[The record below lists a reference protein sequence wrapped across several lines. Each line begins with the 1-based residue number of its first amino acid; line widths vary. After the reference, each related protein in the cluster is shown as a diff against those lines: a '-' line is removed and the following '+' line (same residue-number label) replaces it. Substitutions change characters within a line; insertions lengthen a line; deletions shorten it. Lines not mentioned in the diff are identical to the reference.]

1 VARKIWVF
9 TPREIGIPAG
19 VLLAIL
25 LGQTGVARVGGREWL
40 SIAGALFGGI
50 PIYVAGAKA
59 IASAVRKRSLV
70 ELNMGV
76 LTSIAVFAAIA
87 AGEDVAAAIVV
98 LMMMGGIALE
108 DAALR
113 RAGSAVGDVMSLRPS
128 QATRLDTDGVRT
140 EVATEDL
147 AVGDRVLV
155 RSGERVPVDGVVED
169 GRAAVNQ
176 APVTGEAMPVS
187 REPGGAVFEGS
198 LVEEGYLEMRA
209 ERVGS
214 DATIAR
220 VHQLVEEAR
229 GLRSPFQ
236 RAADRFAAYFTPV
249 LLLVAG
255 VVWLWSG
262 EPTRAVAVLVVF
274 CPCSLVVAAPTAV
287 FATVGR
293 AAKDGL
299 LVRGGEPLEIAAGI
313 DTLVL
318 DKTGTLTTG
327 RATVDEVIAEEGVD
341 SADLLRWTAGVE
353 SVSEHPLG
361 RAIHEYA
368 LERGGAI
375 PDVADATVHAGRGV
389 AGRVEGKDVRVG
401 SPRWLAEDGIELG
414 EIAEDGRI
422 VVGVAVDGRAAGRVH
437 LRDPLRPG
445 VAEMIGELRERGID
459 EIVVVTGDAEPAA
472 RAAASAAGIED
483 VRAGV
488 LPEDKVRV
496 VEELK
501 ARGRRVA
508 VAGDGVNDG
517 PALAAADLA
526 VAMGRS
532 GTDIALSLSGAT
544 LVDDRIDRL
553 PELFDHGRRTVR
565 VIRGNVW
572 AAMTINLA
580 GVVFGATGDM
590 TPIMGALVHNLASV
604 AVVLNSA
611 RLAWSGPRRA
621 T

>member
-1 VARKIWVF
+1 MS
-9 TPREIGIPAG
+9 AG

-25 LGQTGVARVGGREWL
+25 LGQTGIATVGGREWL
-40 SIAGALFGGI
+40 SIAAAVVGGL
-50 PIYVAGAKA
+50 PIYIAGAKA

-76 LTSIAVFAAIA
+76 LTSIAVFAALG

-98 LMMMGGIALE
+98 LMMLGGIALE

-128 QATRLDTDGVRT
+128 RATRLGEDGGRTD
-140 EVATEDL
+140 VATQDL
-147 AVGDRVLV
+147 AVGDRVLI
-155 RSGERVPVDGVVED
+155 RSGERVPVDGRVED
-169 GRAAVNQ
+169 GHAAVNQ

-187 REPGGAVFEGS
+187 REPGDSVFEGS
-198 LVEEGYLEMRA
+198 LVEEGYLEVRA

-220 VHQLVEEAR
+220 VHQLVKEAQ

-236 RAADRFAAYFTPV
+236 RAADRFAAFFTPV

-255 VVWLWSG
+255 AVWLYTG
-262 EPTRAVAVLVVF
+262 EAERAVTVLVVF

-293 AAKDGL
+293 AAREGL
-299 LVRGGEPLEIAAGI
+299 LIRGGEPLEIAAGI

-327 RATVDEVIAEEGVD
+327 RATVDEVIAAGPATD
-341 SADLLRWTAGVE
+341 ADEVIRVAAAVE
-353 SVSEHPLG
+353 AVSEHPLG
-361 RAIHEYA
+361 RAIHEHA
-368 LERGGAI
+368 IGRGLSL
-375 PDVADATVHAGRGV
+375 PDVRDARVHAGRGV
-389 AGRVEGKDVRVG
+389 VGRVDGREVRVG
-401 SPRWLAEDGIELG
+401 SPRWLGESGIALG
-414 EIAEDGRI
+414 EMPGDGRI
-422 VVGVAVDGRAAGRVH
+422 VVGVAVDGDVAGTVL

-445 VAEMIGELRERGID
+445 VGDMVRGLAERGID
-459 EIVVVTGDAEPAA
+459 EVVVVTGDAEPAA
-472 RAAASAAGIED
+472 RAAANAAGIED

-553 PELFDHGRRTVR
+553 PDLLDHGRRTVR

-572 AAMTINLA
+572 VAMSINAA
-580 GVVFGATGDM
+580 GVVLGAWGM
-590 TPIMGALVHNLASV
+590 INPITGALIHNLASF

-611 RLAWSGPRRA
+611 RLAWRRKETTRA
-621 T
+621 PAE